1 MNTAIIDYSEL
12 FAHAPIGYAI
22 LNPSGI
28 ILQANHTIQELL
40 KEGSERLQGK
50 PFSGWVSERDR
61 GPFLTRF
68 QPAFSRFECTSIQC
82 SLLSASGD
90 PIFAILTAA
99 PGPATSTSD
108 STVILLTVTPIVE
121 SRPTSRS
128 QADGNGNRQAVNEPF
143 PCKED
148 MAMLLAAIE
157 QVSDTVL
164 ICDSEG
170 IIQYANPAFTKI
182 SGYTREEAMG
192 RNPDFLRSGKAPE
205 SFYEQMWGV
214 IGQGKT
220 WRGRFVNQRKDGS
233 LYTEDTTITPVLDQ
247 QGNTSHFVAVKR
259 DITTDLINDKHF
271 QHVQKLESISTLA
284 QGVAHEINNPING
297 IMNYAQLLADDLQ
310 STDESLA
317 EFARQIINE
326 TERVSSTISNLLCF
340 ARKEPQQIQVVS
352 LRDIVDKTLALI
364 GTSLQRDQI
373 QVQVELPEDLPQVR
387 CQGQAM
393 QQVLMHLIANASD
406 ALKKKNTDAAGEKLI
421 SISAKPRRRGTVDDI
436 MKPESTHLCDNTK
449 DARPNS
455 LDVRLTI
462 EDNGVGIPAE
472 ILANIFDP
480 FFTTNP
486 RHERAGLGL
495 YVSHGIVQ
503 EQSGLL
509 SVESTS
515 DVFTRIHI
523 DLPAAETA
531 AG

>member
-1 MNTAIIDYSEL
+1 
-12 FAHAPIGYAI
+12 
-22 LNPSGI
+22 
-28 ILQANHTIQELL
+28 
-40 KEGSERLQGK
+40 
-50 PFSGWVSERDR
+50 
-61 GPFLTRF
+61 
-68 QPAFSRFECTSIQC
+68 
-82 SLLSASGD
+82 
-90 PIFAILTAA
+90 
-99 PGPATSTSD
+99 
-108 STVILLTVTPIVE
+108 
-121 SRPTSRS
+121 
-128 QADGNGNRQAVNEPF
+128 
-143 PCKED
+143 

-326 TERVSSTISNLLCF
+326 TERVSSTI
-340 ARKEPQQIQVVS
+340 
-352 LRDIVDKTLALI
+352 
-364 GTSLQRDQI
+364 
-373 QVQVELPEDLPQVR
+373 
-387 CQGQAM
+387 
-393 QQVLMHLIANASD
+393 
-406 ALKKKNTDAAGEKLI
+406 
-421 SISAKPRRRGTVDDI
+421 
-436 MKPESTHLCDNTK
+436 
-449 DARPNS
+449 
-455 LDVRLTI
+455 
-462 EDNGVGIPAE
+462 
-472 ILANIFDP
+472 
-480 FFTTNP
+480 
-486 RHERAGLGL
+486 
-495 YVSHGIVQ
+495 
-503 EQSGLL
+503 
-509 SVESTS
+509 
-515 DVFTRIHI
+515 
-523 DLPAAETA
+523 
-531 AG
+531 

>member
-1 MNTAIIDYSEL
+1 MNTPLADSEL
-12 FAHAPIGYAI
+12 FAYAPIGYTV
-22 LNPSGI
+22 LDPSGR
-28 ILQANHTIQELL
+28 ILQANHTLL
-40 KEGSERLQGK
+40 KLLNEGLERLQGK
-50 PFSGWVSERDR
+50 PISGWVHERDR
-61 GPFLTRF
+61 GPFLTAF
-68 QPAFSRFECTSIQC
+68 QPAFSRFECASIQC
-82 SLLSASGD
+82 SLLSTSGD
-90 PIFAILTAA
+90 PISAILTAA

-108 STVILLTVTPIVE
+108 STVMLLTVTPIVE

-128 QADGNGNRQAVNEPF
+128 QADGSGKRQAVNEPF

-164 ICDSEG
+164 ICDAEG

-192 RNPDFLRSGKAPE
+192 RNPDFLRNTQVPE
-205 SFYEQMWGV
+205 SFFQQMWSS
-214 IGQGKT
+214 IGQGHT
-220 WRGRFVNQRKDGS
+220 WHGRFVNRRKDGAI
-233 LYTEDTTITPVLDQ
+233 YTEDTIITPVLDQ
-247 QGNTSHFVAVKR
+247 QGNISHYVAVKR
-259 DITTDLINDKHF
+259 DITADLIMDKHF
-271 QHVQKLESISTLA
+271 QQVQKLDSISTLA

-310 STDESLA
+310 ETDEALA
-317 EFARQIINE
+317 EFARQILTE
-326 TERVSSTISNLLCF
+326 TERVASTISNLLCF
-340 ARKEPQQIQVVS
+340 ARKEPQQIQLVE
-352 LRDIVDKTLALI
+352 LRDIVDRTLALI
-364 GTSLQRDQI
+364 GMSLQREQIQI
-373 QVQVELPEDLPQVR
+373 QVDLPDGLPQVR
-387 CQGQAM
+387 CQSQAM

-406 ALKKKNTDAAGEKLI
+406 ALKQKSTETAEDRFI
-421 SISAKPRRRGTVDDI
+421 SISAKQLKRAALADLAKLD
-436 MKPESTHLCDNTK
+436 STHQLGDSEPGAYTH
-449 DARPNS
+449 PVY
-455 LDVRLTI
+455 VRLTI

-486 RHERAGLGL
+486 RHKRSGLGL

-509 SVESTS
+509 SVESTQG
-515 DVFTRIHI
+515 VFTRVHI